1 MRKGKEEFKKSKCKK
16 STFPD
21 KETSDKYIEIKREK
35 IGDKF
40 QELRSYK
47 CLDCKQWHHTSNLT
61 PIYKKLITEL
71 NIELEALKNEVRIK
85 TETLETILLTI
96 YKILPSKSNKQ
107 KEIVVLKELLKSKD
121 KMIKEFKIS
130 LTSALGEL
138 SKYNNNSI

>member
-138 SKYNNNSI
+138 SKYNKNSI